1 MKTTIMYILIF
12 TLAFAATTAGLFIL
26 NTKYNDVFSLDFSP
40 PQEEIPD
47 SVQAAIADSIASVPD
62 SLTIMIALADSLE
75 NELSKLKLELG
86 TAQTQLQQ
94 KDLEIENLK
103 RSIETKKDSA
113 YQAWLKSTR
122 KLYETMESSK
132 AAKLLSSISDNEA
145 RDLLYSMN
153 KKKAAEILS
162 NLSTEKIKK
171 LTSPR

>member
-1 MKTTIMYILIF
+1 MKNTIMYILIF
-12 TLAFAATTAGLFIL
+12 TLAFAATTAGLFVL

-40 PQEEIPD
+40 PQEEI
-47 SVQAAIADSIASVPD
+47 ADSLQLAMADSLAQVPD
-62 SLTIMIALADSLE
+62 SLTIMMTIVDSLE

-86 TAQTQLQQ
+86 AAQTQLQQ

-103 RSIETKKDSA
+103 KNIETKKDSA
-113 YQAWLKSTR
+113 YLAWLKSTR

-171 LTSPR
+171 LTSPK

>member
-1 MKTTIMYILIF
+1 MYILIF
-12 TLAFAATTAGLFIL
+12 TLAFAATTAGLFVL

-40 PQEEIPD
+40 PQQEVTD
-47 SVQAAIADSIASVPD
+47 STQIALSDSLASEPD
-62 SLTIMIALADSLE
+62 SLTILSTLVDSLQ
-75 NELSKLKLELG
+75 NEIANLKLKLG
-86 TAQTQLQQ
+86 TAESQLQQ
-94 KDLEIENLK
+94 KDIEIENLK
-103 RSIETKKDSA
+103 KGIKTRKDSA
-113 YQAWLKSTR
+113 YLAWLKSTR

-132 AAKLLSSISDNEA
+132 AAKLLASISDNEA

>member
-12 TLAFAATTAGLFIL
+12 TLAFAATTAGLFVL

-47 SVQAAIADSIASVPD
+47 SVQAALADSIANMPD
-62 SLTIMIALADSLE
+62 SLTIMIAVADSLE
-75 NELSKLKLELG
+75 KELAKVKTELG
-86 TAQTQLQQ
+86 AAQSQLQQ

-103 RSIETKKDSA
+103 KKIKTKKDSA
-113 YQAWLKSTR
+113 YVAWLKSTR
-122 KLYETMESSK
+122 KLYETMESGK

-145 RDLLYSMN
+145 RDILYSMN

-171 LTSPR
+171 LTSPK